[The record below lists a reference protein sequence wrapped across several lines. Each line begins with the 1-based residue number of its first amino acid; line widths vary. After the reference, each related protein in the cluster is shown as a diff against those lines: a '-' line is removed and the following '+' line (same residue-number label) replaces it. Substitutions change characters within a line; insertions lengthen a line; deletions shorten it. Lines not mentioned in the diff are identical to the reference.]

1 MQLEFQKIYKASAK
15 GKILEEIITIDFLN
29 WVKNSCR
36 SKKLSVFILL
46 KTIPKNIVVK
56 PVYFSEKR

>member
-1 MQLEFQKIYKASAK
+1 MQLEFQKIYKESAK
-15 GKILEEIITIDFLN
+15 RKILEEIMTIDFLN

-46 KTIPKNIVVK
+46 KTIPENIVVK
-56 PVYFSEKR
+56 PVDFSDRR